1 MHINEIQ
8 DQIVDEFSPC
18 KESIDKYKKLIEL
31 AKQVEPL
38 NNEYKTDEN
47 VIKGCQSNA
56 WVVINENDNKLSI
69 KGDVDVMIT
78 KGIMALILK
87 VYNEQKPSEIINS
100 DLYFLDKIG
109 LKQSLSPQ
117 RANGVKAIVDH
128 IQRYAKNC
136 IE

>member
-1 MHINEIQ
+1 MQINEIQ
-8 DQIVDEFSPC
+8 DQIIAEFGPC
-18 KESIDKYKKLIEL
+18 KESIEKYKKLLEV

-38 NNEYKTDEN
+38 NNEYKTDKN
-47 VIKGCQSNA
+47 IIRGCQSNA
-56 WVVINENDNKLSI
+56 WVVINETNNKLAI
-69 KGDVDVMIT
+69 KGDVDAMIT

-87 VYNEQKPSEIINS
+87 VYNEQKPSDIINS

-136 IE
+136 VE